1 MQNGNAFHA
10 FTEATAV
17 ALAGK
22 QVIDYYQEEIP
33 SETDAFF
40 DDTLARFMAARP
52 EQRDAFQARL
62 TQEQRSLFGI
72 YGHRAATRAVRDGSP
87 DVLLQG
93 LVGAAVAN
101 YVVPE
106 RRRVEY
112 GLAIY
117 HHCARKLGLNP
128 ADLFTRAADY
138 ATADFVPLLVA
149 FGGRSDVLLDRFG
162 WQERTDT
169 DGRIYYRFSWR

>member
-10 FTEATAV
+10 YTEATAA

-22 QVIDYYQEEIP
+22 KVIDYYQEEIP

-40 DDTLARFMAARP
+40 DDVLVRFMAARP
-52 EQRDAFQARL
+52 TQRDAFQAIL
-62 TQEQRSLFGI
+62 TREQLSLFGI
-72 YGHRAATRAVRDGSP
+72 YGHRAATRAVRVGSEEL
-87 DVLLQG
+87 LLQG

-106 RRRVEY
+106 RRRVEF

-149 FGGRSDVLLDRFG
+149 FGNRSDILLDQFG
-162 WQERTDT
+162 WQERTDA
-169 DGRIYYRFSWR
+169 DGRIYYRFNWR